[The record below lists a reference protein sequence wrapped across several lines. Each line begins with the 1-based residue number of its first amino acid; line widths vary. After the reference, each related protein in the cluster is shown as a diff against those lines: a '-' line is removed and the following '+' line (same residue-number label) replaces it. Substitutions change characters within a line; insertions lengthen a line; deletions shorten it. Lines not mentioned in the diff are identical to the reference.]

1 MRPRQGLGRRYGRG
15 RLRGRTTYVGALLAA
30 VTATVL
36 VAAPP
41 AGAATSPITL
51 DCDTTIPGGGA
62 WSDVGLTTNLTVTA
76 PTAAP
81 TGAPI
86 VIPVSLGASPRSL
99 PLALTDAQV
108 TTTSF
113 TFSVKAP
120 GKPEIGVTATSDP
133 GSPGPQGDLA
143 PSASLSVPDPGPA
156 TFQPAAPYEPG
167 DALTVSF
174 VQASYTLQFDD
185 VGGAPT
191 TATIVCKPRSGTP
204 DPTTGAYSYTPQDVA
219 QVALYGEPIADPV
232 GDCVAPCSTQQN
244 IFAEVTPGSLTQ
256 AVQQDPANPSAT
268 QVEFGTVTTSAAS
281 QTVSAPMNPI
291 QVTDARG
298 GTYGWSLTASLTG
311 PFMTGGGDSIGA
323 ANLSMGATTCS
334 AIGGSAAVVEGAAG
348 AFGGAAHTVATVGA
362 GVVGGAGSG
371 GGQYD
376 CAATLTLIVPPFQH
390 TGTYTTTMTLTL
402 A

>member
-1 MRPRQGLGRRYGRG
+1 M
-15 RLRGRTTYVGALLAA
+15 
-30 VTATVL
+30 
-36 VAAPP
+36 
-41 AGAATSPITL
+41 
-51 DCDTTIPGGGA
+51 
-62 WSDVGLTTNLTVTA
+62 
-76 PTAAP
+76 
-81 TGAPI
+81 
-86 VIPVSLGASPRSL
+86 
-99 PLALTDAQV
+99 

-143 PSASLSVPDPGPA
+143 PSATLSVPDPGPA

-174 VQASYTLQFDD
+174 VQATYTLQFDD

-256 AVQQDPANPSAT
+256 AAQQDPANPSAT
-268 QVEFGTVTTSAAS
+268 EVEFGSVTTSAAA
-281 QTVSAPMNPI
+281 QDVSAPMNPI

-298 GTYGWSLTASLTG
+298 GTYGWTLTASLTG
-311 PFMTGGGDSIGA
+311 PFVTGGGDSIGA
-323 ANLSMGATTCS
+323 TNLSMGATTCS
-334 AIGGSAAVVEGAAG
+334 AVGGSAAVVGGPAG

-376 CAATLTLIVPPFQH
+376 CAATLTLTVPPFQH